1 MTIYALSSGS
11 GISGVAVIRVSGPET
26 KKVIKVLTKGSL
38 PMPRIATL
46 KKINKIKTNELIDEG
61 IIIWFPA
68 PESYTGEDMA
78 EFHVHG
84 SIAVIQAIQ
93 NSISEVENCR
103 LAEPGESVSYTHLTL
118 PTKRIV

>member
-46 KKINKIKTNELIDEG
+46 KKINKINRRKFLHARSKSS
-61 IIIWFPA
+61 F
-68 PESYTGEDMA
+68 
-78 EFHVHG
+78 
-84 SIAVIQAIQ
+84 
-93 NSISEVENCR
+93 
-103 LAEPGESVSYTHLTL
+103 
-118 PTKRIV
+118 